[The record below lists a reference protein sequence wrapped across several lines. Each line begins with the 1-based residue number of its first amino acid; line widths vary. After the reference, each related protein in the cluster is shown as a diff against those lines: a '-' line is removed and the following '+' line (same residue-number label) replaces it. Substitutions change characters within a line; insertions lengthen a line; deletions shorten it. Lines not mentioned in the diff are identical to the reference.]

1 MYDSSVLSSNPDS
14 EHAFNIPWKL
24 IKKKKKTEKY
34 LSVKVSNSV
43 EEYEGH

>member
-24 IKKKKKTEKY
+24 IKKKKTEKY